1 MFNKFKLRKP
11 PLSLGSVSNVIK
23 TRGTKGL
30 SPEEIDV
37 KKIELK
43 VVNQIGIPKNSIVAV
58 AYDPVQSLL
67 AVSTTSN
74 DVRVYGQVNVEVV
87 FEFNIKN
94 PITFLKFVKG
104 VYLVC
109 GSAGSGL
116 TILSLH
122 SRKVLGTA
130 LFPGSVTAMETDPSL
145 DWLIMGLSNGSLMFY
160 DVDRLQQTPF
170 RIDNLQKKIM
180 PKEKLSPVVSIEW
193 HPRDIGTLLIG
204 YNQSAV
210 VYSLVSGEIKSVLVY
225 QLSKE
230 HRAFEL
236 ASHVSHGGKK
246 KLFGSSKAV
255 LPKLKEAHFHPNGLH
270 AVTVYEDNSIVFW
283 DIASGSILEAR
294 NVFDVHIHQP
304 GTPLPIPEVFHPIET
319 VRWVCGEDPENTKL
333 LISGG
338 DPNATN
344 CIHVLDFGYTLK
356 YSITSNE
363 KQGEFYAQP
372 QSGQR
377 IIPLTFYLNNTGVEE
392 VITTIQPITQ
402 NGSPYFNEGHD
413 PAFLLLVSNLGQ
425 IYLVSFSENAGG
437 QGCTDLGSVILPTSI
452 SFIHPPL
459 CSFDVQQVR
468 RIDWYSIMS
477 NRISSGVSSKTKE
490 LLYGGMSAQ
499 LGSIQKPIGYSDI
512 HRNILITGHERGL
525 VRFLDVSKGEQQE
538 LEGIVQ
544 IGLRETLYDY
554 GDPKSLR
561 VTFVSCAFENREL
574 LVGLFSGDVVICKF
588 GKHNRNAGISSSKDY
603 SGCEIQH
610 SNGNAKLLDI
620 HDRILGSITAS
631 SSFLPVSLLQVE
643 PREQISVLKMS
654 EVGFGAVGYKSGRL
668 VVCDISRGPAV
679 ILNLENIKEHLVS
692 IQGNCYPTS
701 IEFTIQEYGNE
712 GYSSI
717 LLLVGTNCGGNL
729 VMFKIVPMGNGG
741 FEVIFADKTAH
752 LNYRTTDAGD
762 SEGSFISQLIPINA
776 TNGASA
782 IADMSTFNKL
792 SQGILLPGYVIATSS
807 RDVRVLK
814 LPKQKL
820 SHKVIDDTCLKVSV
834 VNYRDHGVVLAILVK
849 TGFVKLC
856 SLPSLADIANI
867 KLPSEVYLKVK
878 DSLESGTAT
887 QSDLLLSGELFI
899 RSSKTESVYVCTHEK
914 SRFKGEEET
923 DKLFNENA
931 IIPPRPSASALLWAR
946 GQTSYVSNEDFT
958 NLIAGPNRKAPKNI
972 ESQLA
977 YNVSPEAN
985 PQNNY
990 GGYNPQNRTKSQD
1003 KISPY
1008 EQPVRRGT
1016 ATGGIGAQGFMRS
1029 VQNGIQTVEET
1040 FNDYANQAS
1049 ETITEG
1055 VADQKKA
1062 MYSAAVKSRFGF

>member
-1 MFNKFKLRKP
+1 
-11 PLSLGSVSNVIK
+11 
-23 TRGTKGL
+23 
-30 SPEEIDV
+30 
-37 KKIELK
+37 
-43 VVNQIGIPKNSIVAV
+43 
-58 AYDPVQSLL
+58 
-67 AVSTTSN
+67 
-74 DVRVYGQVNVEVV
+74 
-87 FEFNIKN
+87 
-94 PITFLKFVKG
+94 
-104 VYLVC
+104 
-109 GSAGSGL
+109 
-116 TILSLH
+116 
-122 SRKVLGTA
+122 
-130 LFPGSVTAMETDPSL
+130 MEADPSL
-145 DWLIMGLSNGSLMFY
+145 DWLIMGLSNGSLIFY
-160 DVDRLQQTPF
+160 DVDRLHQTPF

-180 PKEKLSPVVSIEW
+180 PKEKMSPVVSIEW
-193 HPRDIGTLLIG
+193 HPRDIGTLLVG
-204 YNQSAV
+204 YNQSAI

-246 KLFGSSKAV
+246 KMFGSSKLV
-255 LPKLKEAHFHPNGLH
+255 IPKLKEAHFHPNGLH
-270 AVTVYEDNSIVFW
+270 AVTVHEDNSIVFW
-283 DIASGSILEAR
+283 DIASGTILEAR

-363 KQGEFYAQP
+363 RQGEFYAQP

-377 IIPLTFYLNNTGVEE
+377 IIPLTFYLNKTEIQE

-402 NGSPYFNEGHD
+402 NGSPYFHDGHD
-413 PAFLLLVSNLGQ
+413 PSFLLLVSNLGQ
-425 IYLVSFSENAGG
+425 IYLVSFSESAGG
-437 QGCTDLGSVILPTSI
+437 QGCSDLGSVVLPTSV

-459 CSFDVQQVR
+459 CSFDVQEVR

-477 NRISSGVSSKTKE
+477 NRISSGVTSKTTE
-490 LLYGGMSAQ
+490 LLYGGMSAH
-499 LGSIQKPIGYSDI
+499 LGGTPKPIGYSDI

-525 VRFLDVSKGEQQE
+525 VRFLDLSKGEQQD

-544 IGLRETLYDY
+544 IGLRETLFDY
-554 GDPKSLR
+554 GNPATLR

-574 LVGLFSGDVVICKF
+574 LVGLASGDVVICKF
-588 GKHNRNAGISSSKDY
+588 GKHTKNAGISASKDY
-603 SGCEIQH
+603 NDCEVQH

-620 HDRILGSITAS
+620 HHRILGSITSS
-631 SSFLPVSLLQVE
+631 SSFLPVSLLQVDPKE
-643 PREQISVLKMS
+643 EISVLKMS
-654 EVGFGAVGYKSGRL
+654 DVGFGAIGYKSGRL

-679 ILNLENIKEHLVS
+679 ILNLASIKDHLVS

-741 FEVIFADKTAH
+741 FEVVFADKTAH
-752 LNYRTTDAGD
+752 LNYRTTDSGG

-776 TNGASA
+776 TSGASCV
-782 IADMSTFNKL
+782 ADMATFNKL
-792 SQGILLPGYVIATSS
+792 SQGILLPGYVIATSD
-807 RDVRVLK
+807 RDIRVLK

-820 SHKVIDDTCLKVSV
+820 SHKVVDDTCLKVSV
-834 VNYRDHGVVLAILVK
+834 VNYRDHGVVLAILAK

-856 SLPSLADIANI
+856 ALPSLADIANI

-887 QSDLLLSGELFI
+887 HSDLLLSGELFI
-899 RSSKTESVYVCTHEK
+899 RSSKTEAVYVSTQEK
-914 SRFKGEEET
+914 SRFKAEEET

-931 IIPPRPSASALLWAR
+931 IIPPRPSASALLWAK
-946 GQTSYVSNEDFT
+946 GQISYVSTEDLAS
-958 NLIAGPNRKAPKNI
+958 LIAGPSRKPPKNI
-972 ESQLA
+972 ESQMA

-990 GGYNPQNRTKSQD
+990 GGGAGAGRPGNNPRTRSQD
-1003 KISPY
+1003 KVSPY
-1008 EQPVRRGT
+1008 EQPVRRGG
-1016 ATGGIGAQGFMRS
+1016 AAGGIGTQGFMRS
-1029 VQNGIQTVEET
+1029 IQNGIQTVEET

-1049 ETITEG
+1049 QTMTEG
-1055 VADQKKA
+1055 YEDQKKS